1 MHRFVNKIVL
11 LCLLMVVLHVP
22 FSIAAQDSSKIPEI
36 APPTIEEKSYV
47 DEEEYNEDDEEDDTG
62 FRDVEYFN
70 DGTTTVRS
78 TPAPF
83 VNKLK
88 SDPDFD
94 YVKTGLKK
102 KVIEEEES
110 KPEQK
115 KQIPKADWLS
125 YVPYIAIVLFA
136 GLLIWYLLANNFILF
151 RKKKERQDGDSPIE
165 EHQDLFS
172 LDYAYQI
179 QKALEQKNYRLAIR
193 LQYLELLKK
202 LTDKELIHFLPDK
215 TNFDYLMQLRGSV
228 YYDDFFAVTRNY
240 EYSWYGL
247 FDITEGM
254 YQKINSVFQ
263 NLKQRI

>member
-1 MHRFVNKIVL
+1 
-11 LCLLMVVLHVP
+11 MVALQAP
-22 FSIAAQDSSKIPEI
+22 FSIAAQDSVKAPI
-36 APPTIEEKSYV
+36 APPTIEEKNYE
-47 DEEEYNEDDEEDDTG
+47 DEEEYDEDIG
-62 FRDVEYFN
+62 FTDVEYFN
-70 DGTTTVRS
+70 DATTTVRS
-78 TPAPF
+78 TPDSF
-83 VNKLK
+83 VKKLK
-88 SDPDFD
+88 SDRYFD

-102 KVIEEEES
+102 KVPEEES
-110 KPEQK
+110 KPQQRK
-115 KQIPKADWLS
+115 LPFNTDWLS

-151 RKKKERQDGDSPIE
+151 RKKKQGLAEDTSVE

-202 LTDKELIHFLPDK
+202 LTDRELIHFLPDK
-215 TNFDYLMQLRGSV
+215 TNFDYLMQLRGSA
-228 YYDDFFAVTRNY
+228 YYDDFFAVTRSY